1 MTGIAAV
8 HVYSAK
14 FFRVFPEIIIHEIKR
29 KLSFI
34 LIKVDRFADMVD
46 RLSLALMVSA
56 DQ

>member
-1 MTGIAAV
+1 MTGTAAV

-14 FFRVFPEIIIHEIKR
+14 FFREFPENNIHEINR

-34 LIKVDRFADMVD
+34 LIKVNRFADMVD
-46 RLSLALMVSA
+46 RLSLTLMVGA